1 MTSEPMTADE
11 ARKVLEAEQQARLE
25 DCRHRLDAL
34 LQTYKVQLSTQIA
47 ITPDGRIVAN
57 VVLVNA
63 A

>member
-1 MTSEPMTADE
+1 MTSDKVTPEE
-11 ARKVLEAEQQARLE
+11 ARQVLEAEQQERLE